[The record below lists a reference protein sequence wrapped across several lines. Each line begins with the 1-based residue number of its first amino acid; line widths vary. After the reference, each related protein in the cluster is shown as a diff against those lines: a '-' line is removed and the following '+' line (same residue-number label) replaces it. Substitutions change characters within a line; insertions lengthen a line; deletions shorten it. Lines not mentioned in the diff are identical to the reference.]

1 MPESKAATA
10 AGVEAEADAASQ
22 MPRPEA
28 AKKHEASNM
37 DKENKDSP
45 AHATDHVPEHGLRV
59 ALPTSSAFE
68 DYIVYPILFV
78 TVFYHIIHFI
88 PSTLLPATF
97 RHAWWGYPSDL
108 FLLSQAPTSVPTLV
122 LRESL
127 KPNGLL
133 GQSTWIAQWR
143 NTFGNDI
150 LEQLITRL
158 SSVEGRVRMVPRC
171 LQSHACQKLYLV
183 LGTEP
188 FLACAFCHTVQD
200 FQMYKIYG
208 LWRMYIAHAF
218 VLSIATISPHG
229 TLPRVMEHM
238 SRRAQQKRVL
248 SAVRTRVHWRMWAW
262 IVLVLAFVLDVA
274 AILYAEDLP
283 LPSGRWEH
291 VRLRDTS
298 SHTRY

>member
-158 SSVEGRVRMVPRC
+158 SSVEGRVRMVPRR

-291 VRLRDTS
+291 VRLRDTN